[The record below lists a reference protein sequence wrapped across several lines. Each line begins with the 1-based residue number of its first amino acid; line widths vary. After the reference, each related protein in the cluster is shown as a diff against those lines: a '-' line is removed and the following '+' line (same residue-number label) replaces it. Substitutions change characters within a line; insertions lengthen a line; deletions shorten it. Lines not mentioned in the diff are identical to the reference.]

1 MASMQTREHRVLRP
15 WNAFAKDAAKVESRK
30 PLEYIH
36 HKLALLVQVE
46 VIFNEHFDVK
56 IGD

>member
-1 MASMQTREHRVLRP
+1 MQTREHRVLRT
-15 WNAFAKDAAKVESRK
+15 WNAFAKDAAKVESSK

-46 VIFNEHFDVK
+46 EIFNEHFDVK